1 VFSLL
6 GAGLVFCLVV
16 MFLLEAVVLRRL
28 SALSRGVAAVGRS
41 RDFSARLEAR
51 GGDELASLGSSIN
64 GMLFELQ
71 RTVEA
76 RQAAEELAR
85 KELLLREIHHRV
97 KNNMQ
102 VISSLLY
109 LQARQAGD
117 PRLEAILEENRR
129 RIRSMALIHEK
140 LYQSEQTG
148 SVRLAPYLR
157 DLTNNLLI
165 AYGVGAPGVRLEL
178 AVGEEMELALD
189 TAILLGLLVGELASN
204 SLKHAFPGGIG
215 GVLRIALEPCGEG
228 AFRLE
233 VGDDGVG
240 LPVGCDPRT
249 SQSMG
254 FKLVRLFA
262 AQLEASLEVERDSGV
277 SFRFLFKPGR

>member
-1 VFSLL
+1 MPLMLPASLRM
-6 GAGLVFCLVV
+6 GASC
-16 MFLLEAVVLRRL
+16 R
-28 SALSRGVAAVGRS
+28 STGRS
-41 RDFSARLEAR
+41 SSSMPRRRQLFISTTWLSIRTREIGRREGSPFS
-51 GGDELASLGSSIN
+51 SSSW
-64 GMLFELQ
+64 
-71 RTVEA
+71 TVEA

-165 AYGVGAPGVRLEL
+165 AYGVGAPGARLEL

-204 SLKHAFPGGIG
+204 SLKHAFTGGIG

-240 LPVGCDPRT
+240 LPVGCDART